1 MQKNETRPFS
11 YTIHKDKLKM
21 EERCICE
28 TRFHHNPRGEH
39 RQHLFELGHS
49 NFLQDTSMKA
59 RETKAKMNYWDLI
72 KIKSFC
78 TAKETVNKTKR
89 QPTEWEKMFAND
101 ISDKGLVSKIYKNL
115 LNLIPKKQTAQS

>member
-1 MQKNETRPFS
+1 MKDLNVRQEYIKILEET
-11 YTIHKDKLKM
+11 TGN
-21 EERCICE
+21 
-28 TRFHHNPRGEH
+28 TRY
-39 RQHLFELGHS
+39 ELGHS

-89 QPTEWEKMFAND
+89 QPTEWEKIFAND
-101 ISDKGLVSKIYKNL
+101 ISDKGLVSKIYKEL
-115 LNLIPKKQTAQS
+115 IKLNSKKQTIQS